1 MNYGNCTKPPHN
13 RRSKVQILPA
23 TSIFVSPGSRNRFR
37 GLAECRPVEP
47 TILHSEHCIEVAAAE
62 VLDIAYASVQDR
74 ATPLSDEG
82 MRRAFIDNLPE
93 DREIV
98 AAWQVRQS
106 RRNEH

>member
-1 MNYGNCTKPPHN
+1 
-13 RRSKVQILPA
+13 
-23 TSIFVSPGSRNRFR
+23 
-37 GLAECRPVEP
+37 
-47 TILHSEHCIEVAAAE
+47 
-62 VLDIAYASVQDR
+62 VQDR

-93 DREIV
+93 HREIV